1 LETKDYTVEKIQL
14 NYMFNLIK
22 IFTFL
27 MSGEIAL
34 VGIVVKTGGNKIIAL
49 FAIFFMLLAI
59 LLSYSVAETIVRRI
73 SPKPNF
79 KSKIMN
85 KIINFLPISLESEYI
100 KSLLAGV
107 CGALSMIL
115 YIVFVLVSILVGFMI
130 YKNYDLQNVLLTLLA
145 FAGALWGMNEY
156 GKSVK
161 TKEK

>member
-115 YIVFVLVSILVGFMI
+115 YIV
-130 YKNYDLQNVLLTLLA
+130 
-145 FAGALWGMNEY
+145 
-156 GKSVK
+156 
-161 TKEK
+161 